1 MSDFVEEIVHLEERY
16 AIVIDTS
23 FSPEGLTFVT
33 EDEDY
38 IQAGLWNYKQGTKLP
53 AHYHNYFE
61 RSSYRTSEVVYVVEG
76 EVECSI
82 FTEEGELIWRGTL
95 KKGQLIIQLQGAH
108 EYNII
113 EDATVIE
120 TKNGPYFGP
129 ETDRTRIEPND

>member
-1 MSDFVEEIVHLEERY
+1 MSSFLEEINYLNKRY

-23 FSPEGLTFVT
+23 LPPEGLSFVS

-38 IQAGLWNYKQGTKLP
+38 IQAGVWNYDKGTKLP

-61 RSSYRTSEVVYVVEG
+61 RKSYRTSETVYVARG
-76 EVECSI
+76 EIECTI
-82 FTEEGELIWRGTL
+82 FTEEGDLIWKGTL

-108 EYNII
+108 EYSIL
-113 EDATVIE
+113 EDAIVVE

-129 ETDRTRIEPND
+129 EADRTRIDPND

>member
-1 MSDFVEEIVHLEERY
+1 MNSFLEEINYLNKRY

-23 FSPEGLTFVT
+23 LSPEGLSFIT

-38 IQAGLWNYKQGTKLP
+38 IQAGVWNYAKGTELP

-61 RSSYRTSEVVYVVEG
+61 RKSRRTSETVYVVRG
-76 EVECSI
+76 EIECTI
-82 FTEEGELIWRGTL
+82 FTEEGDLIWKETL

-108 EYNII
+108 SYRIL
-113 EDATVIE
+113 EDAIVVE

-129 ETDRTRIEPND
+129 EADRTRIEPND